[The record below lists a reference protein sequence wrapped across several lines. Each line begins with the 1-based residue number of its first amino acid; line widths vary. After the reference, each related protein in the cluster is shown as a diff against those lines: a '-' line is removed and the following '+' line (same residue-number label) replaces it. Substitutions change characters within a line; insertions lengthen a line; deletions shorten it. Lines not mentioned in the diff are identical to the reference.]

1 MLKRQVLTAMVATA
15 LAPAALLAQDDEEKQ
30 LGWMDV
36 AELTFVMTGG
46 NASSSTFGLKNGLS
60 HVWENAIFTLKAG
73 GIRTEATTFARTA
86 TGTPAAFTITET
98 ETSDV
103 SAENYYVRSR
113 YDRNISDAVY
123 LFGGGGWERNT
134 FAGFNNR
141 YSGVA
146 GTGRTWFDSD
156 VRRFKTDLGLTYTS
170 QDDITPDPTVD
181 DSFLGLRASWD
192 FFRQIS
198 STTGFDSQLV
208 LDENL
213 NQTDD
218 FRADFIN
225 SVSVAMSEGL
235 ALKTS
240 LQLLYDNLP
249 SLIAVPITGGGG
261 NALTPLNKLDS
272 VFTVAIVANF

>member
-1 MLKRQVLTAMVATA
+1 MLKRKVLTVIAATA
-15 LAPAALLAQDDEEKQ
+15 LAPAGLLAQDEEKQ

-46 NASSSTFGLKNGLS
+46 NASSSTFGLKNTLS
-60 HVWENAIFTLKAG
+60 HVWDNAVFTVRAG
-73 GIRTEATTFARTA
+73 GIRTEASTFSRTA
-86 TGTPAAFTITET
+86 TGTPTSFTITET
-98 ETSDV
+98 ENSDV
-103 SAENYYVRSR
+103 TAENYFLRSR

-123 LFGGGGWERNT
+123 LFGGAGWERNT
-134 FAGFNNR
+134 FAGFDNR
-141 YSGVA
+141 YSVVA

-156 VRRFKTDLGLTYTS
+156 ARRFKTDVGLTYTS
-170 QDDITPDPTVD
+170 QDDITPDPTID
-181 DSFLGLRASWD
+181 DAFLGLRGSWE

-198 STTGFDSQLV
+198 STTAFDSQLV
-208 LDENL
+208 VDENL

-218 FRADFIN
+218 FRADFTN
-225 SVSVAMSEGL
+225 SLSVAMSEGL

-249 SLIAVPITGGGG
+249 SLIAVPLTGGGG
-261 NALTPLNKLDS
+261 NALTPLDKVDS